1 VAPLGSAPD
10 AQIQAVEQAIE
21 HGRRVAARGGD
32 AVVIADT
39 LDQLPAPAA
48 RKLLSAA
55 RNLADAGSLTV
66 LAALRDPVG
75 GETTLVRLDPLLAA
89 TGRFPAISPVQ
100 SFTMRSELLVG
111 EKEAERA
118 RKARA
123 KA

>member
-1 VAPLGSAPD
+1 
-10 AQIQAVEQAIE
+10 
-21 HGRRVAARGGD
+21 
-32 AVVIADT
+32 VVIADA
-39 LDQLPAPAA
+39 LDQVPVPAA
-48 RKLLSAA
+48 RKALSAA

-89 TGRFPAISPVQ
+89 TGRFPAVSPVH
-100 SFTMRSELLVG
+100 SFTMRAELLVG